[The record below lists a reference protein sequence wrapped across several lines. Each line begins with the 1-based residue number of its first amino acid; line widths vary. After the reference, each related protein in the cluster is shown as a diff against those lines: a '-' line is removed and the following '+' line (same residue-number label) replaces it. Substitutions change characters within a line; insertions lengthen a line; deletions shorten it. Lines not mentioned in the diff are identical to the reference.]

1 MTTRSVPAG
10 NCVSAC
16 HSIAGSRPETSFNA
30 RAMSRSRLMPGK
42 TITADFMSSF
52 RLSTAVRAEFRPRPA
67 QDQIAIEKLQRL
79 PRAAHQFSIRRDGT
93 DHDVAFVVECDGR
106 RGVRRMI
113 RPNYGEDAA
122 APLHRADR
130 HPVAFAEAG
139 KLRAEQ
145 RDVADAVEF
154 GVVID

>member
-52 RLSTAVRAEFRPRPA
+52 RSSTAVRAEFRPRPA
-67 QDQIAIEKLQRL
+67 QDEITIEKLQRL
-79 PRAAHQFSIRRDGT
+79 PRAARQLGIRRDRA

-106 RGVRRMI
+106 RGVRRLI
-113 RPNYGEDAA
+113 RPADSEDAA
-122 APLHRADR
+122 APPHPAYR
-130 HPVAFAEAG
+130 HNAAFAEAG
-139 KLRAEQ
+139 KLRTEQ
-145 RDVADAVEF
+145 RDVAD
-154 GVVID
+154 